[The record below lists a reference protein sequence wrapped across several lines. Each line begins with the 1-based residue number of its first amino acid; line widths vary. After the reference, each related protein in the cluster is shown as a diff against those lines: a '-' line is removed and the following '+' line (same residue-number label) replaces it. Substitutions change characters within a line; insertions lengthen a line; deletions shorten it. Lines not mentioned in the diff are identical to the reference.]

1 MSFESHV
8 FSSFCGQWCRIGAE
22 GTMSD
27 NFIGIINAHR
37 RVRSAAVRYGW
48 TIVSESRA
56 STDSRYLE
64 VARGAESIRL
74 RVSDHPCS
82 GDSDVSIDPSE
93 PSVDAA
99 LAKLASPPRFH
110 GADEARKWH
119 AAMKARRLWAL
130 WEEKKRETEHAR
142 RCGLGGEQADAVVLG
157 LKAVAEACAPLEDYQ
172 VSGGRK
178 RALPVD
184 EEWLERVVG
193 MVDG

>member
-1 MSFESHV
+1 
-8 FSSFCGQWCRIGAE
+8 
-22 GTMSD
+22 MSD
-27 NFIGIINAHR
+27 NFIGIKNAHR
-37 RVRSAAVRYGW
+37 RVRSAAVMYGW

-64 VARGAESIRL
+64 VARGAELIRL

-110 GADEARKWH
+110 GTEEARAWH

-130 WEEKKRETEHAR
+130 CERKARETEYAR
-142 RCGLGGEQADAVVLG
+142 SCGRPYEEAEAALLR
-157 LKAVAEACAPLEDYQ
+157 LKTEAEACAALEDYL
-172 VSGGRK
+172 VSGGRR

-184 EEWLERVVG
+184 ETWLERVVG
-193 MVDG
+193 MVDAGPRA

>member
-1 MSFESHV
+1 
-8 FSSFCGQWCRIGAE
+8 
-22 GTMSD
+22 MSD
-27 NFIGIINAHR
+27 NFIGIVNALR
-37 RVRSAAVRYGW
+37 RVRSAAIRYGW

-99 LAKLASPPRFH
+99 LARLASPPVFH

-130 WEEKKRETEHAR
+130 CEGKARETEYAR
-142 RCGLGGEQADAVVLG
+142 RCGRPDEEAEAVLLR
-157 LKAVAEACAPLEDYQ
+157 LKAEAEACAPLEDYQ

-184 EEWLERVVG
+184 EEWLEG
-193 MVDG
+193 ISGTLDDGPGG

>member
-1 MSFESHV
+1 M
-8 FSSFCGQWCRIGAE
+8 
-22 GTMSD
+22 TMSEG
-27 NFIGIINAHR
+27 FIGIMNAHR

-64 VARGAESIRL
+64 VARGAELMRL

-82 GDSDVSIDPSE
+82 GDSDVSVDPSE

-110 GADEARKWH
+110 GTEEARAWH

-130 WEEKKRETEHAR
+130 WDEKKRETKYAR
-142 RCGLGGEQADAVVLG
+142 RCGRPDEEADAVVLR

-178 RALPVD
+178 RALPID
-184 EEWLERVVG
+184 EEWLARISG
-193 MVDG
+193 AADDGPSP

>member
-1 MSFESHV
+1 
-8 FSSFCGQWCRIGAE
+8 
-22 GTMSD
+22 MSD
-27 NFIGIINAHR
+27 NFIGITNAHR

-64 VARGAESIRL
+64 LARGAESIRL

-82 GDSDVSIDPSE
+82 GDSDLSIDPSE

-110 GADEARKWH
+110 GAEEARAWH
-119 AAMKARRLWAL
+119 SAMRARLLWAL
-130 WEEKKRETEHAR
+130 WDEKKRATEYAR
-142 RCGLGGEQADAVVLG
+142 SCGRPDEKAEAALLR
-157 LKAVAEACAPLEDYQ
+157 LKTEAEACAALKDYL
-172 VSGGRK
+172 VSGGRR

-184 EEWLERVVG
+184 ETWLERVVG
-193 MVDG
+193 IADDGPGA